1 MFKAEARPKVLS
13 IDALML
19 EGIFLPLEELI

>member
-1 MFKAEARPKVLS
+1 MFKVEARLKVLS

-19 EGIFLPLEELI
+19 EDILLPLKELI

>member
-1 MFKAEARPKVLS
+1 MFKVGARPKVLS

-19 EGIFLPLEELI
+19 EGILPPLEELI